1 MTTEEKWQSILDTKW
16 PHDTVL
22 VDRIFMAQFVA
33 VLEEANGFECGAYI
47 KKEKCDGINQI
58 VVVFPSGAR
67 IMRSQDADPFAPP
80 LLEYLSIGGGTK
92 LKIFPANENIRR
104 FLEVYWNELFPKETT

>member
-1 MTTEEKWQSILDTKW
+1 
-16 PHDTVL
+16 
-22 VDRIFMAQFVA
+22 MAQFIA
-33 VLEEANGFECGAYI
+33 ILEEANGFECGAYI
-47 KKEKCDGINQI
+47 EKEKHGGINQI

-67 IMRSQDADPFAPP
+67 ILRSQDADPFAPP

-104 FLEVYWNELFPKETT
+104 FLEVYWTELFPFSKETT